1 MEMYHKDGI
10 VGYAE
15 NSEISYC
22 YNIGKIES
30 DYNSVGGLIGIVN
43 MESIIQNSYNT
54 GNVVGKQNTGP
65 IIGLNLNEKPL
76 EENVTNCYYLGDT
89 TSDLSRTE
97 ADMKTTEF
105 INLIGGE
112 SIWKLDSNN
121 INNGFVILSW
131 Q

>member
-1 MEMYHKDGI
+1 MGDINGNAITE
-10 VGYAE
+10 
-15 NSEISYC
+15 YC
-22 YNIGKIES
+22 YNIGEVVAECN
-30 DYNSVGGLIGIVN
+30 YVGGLIGMQRDN
-43 MESIIQNSYNT
+43 STLSNSYNIFRIQEGNTRSNLT
-54 GNVVGKQNTGP
+54 GNISDNV
-65 IIGLNLNEKPL
+65 
-76 EENVTNCYYLGDT
+76 NVTNCYYLGDT
-89 TSDLSRTE
+89 TSDYSRTE